1 MFLKQGNTRATSILS
16 SLHTQ
21 GGQSRAILLL
31 GPEGCG
37 KFSAALDFAST
48 ILKSNPIT
56 HPDFFCFRN
65 DRYALKAE
73 YFLTK
78 MPDSPLTHSFLDL
91 LHRRMSASLLL
102 SETLSLPTGVK
113 LPPLKEELERH
124 LHEGL
129 IPKDEKTVQALI
141 TCAKAYDKKSGIP
154 MDIVREA
161 IVFHSTHS
169 EHGRISI
176 FGNFD
181 QAEENTQNS
190 ALKLLEEPHVNHWIV
205 LTATDSRMI
214 IPTILS
220 RVITVN
226 FAKPRSGD
234 LSILYGH
241 RNTMHSSIEV
251 MEEAVYGISA
261 LKNEYMKE
269 FFGVVIPTTDKGAAI
284 FQFAE
289 KLEKAGHGELFLKE
303 FLNVL
308 GDAIILRRGM
318 INELTLPLTF
328 PSYEPYA
335 KALAKG
341 STAELEDLAVMI
353 ELAKAQVRRPVIKTD
368 SVLPDI
374 FINISRQYRI
384 FSGRH

>member
-16 SLHTQ
+16 SLHAQ
-21 GGQSRAILLL
+21 GGQSRAVLLL

-48 ILKSNPIT
+48 ILKSHPLA

-65 DRYALKAE
+65 DHYALKAE

-78 MPDSPLTHSFLDL
+78 MPSSPLTHSFLEL
-91 LHRRMSASLLL
+91 FHRRMSASLLL
-102 SETLSLPTGVK
+102 SESLSLPTGVK
-113 LPPLKEELERH
+113 LPAMKEDLERH
-124 LHEGL
+124 LHEGT
-129 IPKDEKTVQALI
+129 IPSDEKTVQGLI
-141 TCAKAYDKKSGIP
+141 ACAKAYDKKSGIP

-169 EHGRISI
+169 EHGRVSI

-190 ALKLLEEPHVNHWIV
+190 ALKLLEEPHVNHWII
-205 LTATDSRMI
+205 LTATDSRLI

-226 FAKPRSGD
+226 FSKPRSGD

-251 MEEAVYGISA
+251 MEEAVHGISA

-269 FFGVVIPTTDKGAAI
+269 FFSVVIPTTDKGPAI

-303 FLNVL
+303 LLHLL
-308 GDAIILRRGM
+308 GDALIIRRGA
-318 INELTLPLTF
+318 INRVELPLTF
-328 PSYEPYA
+328 PAYELYA
-335 KALAKG
+335 KTLAKG
-341 STAELEDLAVMI
+341 SSAELEDLSLMI
-353 ELAKAQVRRPVIKTD
+353 ELAKAHVRRPVIRTD

-384 FSGRH
+384 FSGR